1 MEEAIMSNFAAI
13 RNIETQLGQLS
24 LVVNNRPQGTLPGD
38 TTANPKDTRTHLV
51 LAVSLRNERDL
62 VREQQGQITRDA
74 LQPMAEHFESDDQN
88 NLTDVVIQQVVSK
101 NVIESEKVLEVVP
114 EKVRPKEGKK
124 EAERLVVQ
132 KKPPAPFPQRFAR
145 KKKDDQYRKFFE
157 ILKQLSVNIPLLE
170 ALKDIPMYAKR
181 TKDFLSKKINFQD
194 MATLPGPFLKL
205 KDPGSFT
212 IPCMIGDYSFA
223 KALCDLGASINLMP
237 LAIYKKLGLP
247 SLRPTVIRLQLA
259 DRTLAHPESIIDD
272 VLVQVD
278 KFIFPIDFVIL
289 DCKVDIEV
297 PLILGRP
304 FLATG
309 RALVDCEVGELKM
322 NLNYEEIVFHVQKSK
337 KRPSDIGECSILQVM
352 DVIIQEKEEIVHPA
366 DPLEAYLLNLDKL
379 NNEDLAEWVLAL
391 EGQGYWQREP
401 KFELLNLSERK
412 TPTAKS

>member
-1 MEEAIMSNFAAI
+1 
-13 RNIETQLGQLS
+13 
-24 LVVNNRPQGTLPGD
+24 
-38 TTANPKDTRTHLV
+38 
-51 LAVSLRNERDL
+51 
-62 VREQQGQITRDA
+62 
-74 LQPMAEHFESDDQN
+74 MAEHFESDDQN

-194 MATLPGPFLKL
+194 MATVQLSMECCVVVTRPISQKL

-247 SLRPTVIRLQLA
+247 SLRPTVMRLQLA

-322 NLNYEEIVFHVQKSK
+322 NLNYEETVFHVQKSK
-337 KRPSDIGECSILQVM
+337 KRPSDIG
-352 DVIIQEKEEIVHPA
+352 
-366 DPLEAYLLNLDKL
+366 
-379 NNEDLAEWVLAL
+379 
-391 EGQGYWQREP
+391 
-401 KFELLNLSERK
+401 
-412 TPTAKS
+412 